1 MLNRDKVIT
10 SLESKKERFRQYSEA
25 QVKQRQE
32 LEDQFEAL
40 RNHSA
45 DRILAA
51 LTASGVEWPGAFP
64 TAEVDDA
71 EGFRLAFPES
81 WTDHRDARQWALATL
96 YNRPVIAVD
105 GSQLPPTKDFSIPV
119 GAVQIGWFINEHTE
133 GRGGYVKDI
142 DFEVLAPDELE
153 DDGDDG
159 DGSGGMGFPNWRI
172 NQLRFV
178 RECEKLCQLM
188 AAYDEAPQ
196 ERKPLCFF
204 DGSFIISFAG
214 QMRPDRAKPYIKA
227 VEDLLRCSQ
236 TYRVPL
242 VGFVD
247 STYSRDV
254 VNMLGVLSGKPIA
267 AISDARLFH
276 RVLPSWGDRTPLF
289 LCARGDAL
297 TQPRGGGERV
307 GVQFYQEVA
316 FTYLRLTSDRP
327 PSRVEMPR
335 WIMDEGLAESVLDR
349 VRAESVVG
357 NGYPYAIET
366 ADAVAV
372 ITAQDRERFYAL
384 FQQFAQQEGM
394 PLSIARKA
402 VSKIQRR

>member
-10 SLESKKERFRQYSEA
+10 SLENKKERFLLYGEEQA
-25 QVKQRQE
+25 KQRQE
-32 LEDQFEAL
+32 LADQFEVL
-40 RNHSA
+40 RHYSA

-51 LTASGVEWPGAFP
+51 LAAADVAWPGALP
-64 TAEVDDA
+64 TPEVDEADA
-71 EGFRLAFPES
+71 FRLAFPQQ
-81 WTDHRDARQWALATL
+81 WTDHRAARTWALTTL

-119 GAVQIGWFINEHTE
+119 GAVQIGWFINDHIE
-133 GRGGYVKDI
+133 GRGGYVKDL

-153 DDGDDG
+153 DEDESDS
-159 DGSGGMGFPNWRI
+159 SGGMGFPNWRI

-178 RECEKLCQLM
+178 RECEKLCELM
-188 AAYDEAPQ
+188 AQYDHVAQ
-196 ERKPLCFF
+196 DRKPLCFF

-214 QMRPDRAKPYIKA
+214 QMRPDRARPYIDA
-227 VEDLLRCSQ
+227 VERLLKCSE
-236 TYRVPL
+236 TYRVPV

-254 VNMLGVLSGKPIA
+254 VNMLGVISGKPISI
-267 AISDARLFH
+267 ISDARLFDP
-276 RVLPSWGDRTPLF
+276 VLPHWGDRTPLL

-297 TQPRGGGERV
+297 TQPRGGGGRA
-307 GVQFYQEVA
+307 GVDFYAKVA
-316 FTYLRLTSDRP
+316 FTYVRLTSDRP

-335 WIMDEGLAESVLDR
+335 WVMDEGLAEGVIDR

-384 FQQFAQQEGM
+384 FQQFAQREGM
-394 PLSIARKA
+394 PLRIARKA

>member
-1 MLNRDKVIT
+1 
-10 SLESKKERFRQYSEA
+10 
-25 QVKQRQE
+25 
-32 LEDQFEAL
+32 
-40 RNHSA
+40 
-45 DRILAA
+45 
-51 LTASGVEWPGAFP
+51 VEWPGAFP
-64 TAEVDDA
+64 TPEVDAAD
-71 EGFRLAFPES
+71 GFRLAFPES
-81 WTDHRDARQWALATL
+81 WGDHRAARNWALATL

-133 GRGGYVKDI
+133 GRGGYVKDL

-153 DDGDDG
+153 DEDESDS
-159 DGSGGMGFPNWRI
+159 SGGMGFPNWRI

-178 RECEKLCQLM
+178 RECEKLCALM
-188 AAYDEAPQ
+188 ARYDDAPA

-214 QMRPDRAKPYIKA
+214 QMRPDRARPYIKA
-227 VEDLLRCSQ
+227 VEALLACSQ

-247 STYSRDV
+247 STYSRDL
-254 VNMLGVLSGKPIA
+254 VNMFGVLSGNPIS
-267 AISDARLFH
+267 AISDARLFD
-276 RVLPSWGDRTPLF
+276 RVLPNWGDRTPLF
-289 LCARGDAL
+289 LCARADAL
-297 TQPRGGGERV
+297 SQPRGGRV
-307 GVQFYQEVA
+307 GDGVDFYTDVA
-316 FTYLRLTSDRP
+316 FTYVRLTSGRP

-335 WIMDEGLAESVLDR
+335 WIMDDGLADVVLDR
-349 VRAESVVG
+349 VRAEAIVG

-384 FQQFAQQEGM
+384 FQQFAEKEGM
-394 PLSIARKA
+394 PLRIARKA
-402 VSKIQRR
+402 VSKLQRR